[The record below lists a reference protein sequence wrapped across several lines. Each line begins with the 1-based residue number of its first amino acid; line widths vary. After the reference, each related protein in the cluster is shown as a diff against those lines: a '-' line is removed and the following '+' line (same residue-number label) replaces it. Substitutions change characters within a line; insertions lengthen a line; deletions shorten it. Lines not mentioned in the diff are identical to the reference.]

1 MLMLFSR
8 LPRPPSES
16 NFSCYLIN
24 GSFMKFLFSFLR
36 PRLAVLG
43 GEKHFRGKR
52 NNAEGIKTF
61 IKHHKQKQGKNR
73 NEEVLQR
80 AFRSFTLPPCSY
92 CCRTNERRLFCSLR
106 SPLETRVIC
115 SHLFID
121 RRMWWT
127 VATTFTI
134 VI

>member
-8 LPRPPSES
+8 LPRPRSEP

-61 IKHHKQKQGKNR
+61 IKHHKQKQGKIVTR
-73 NEEVLQR
+73 KCCSESFGRSRYRHVHIVVVQTRDDFFVRFAPRSRHGSFVLIC
-80 AFRSFTLPPCSY
+80 LLIEGCGG
-92 CCRTNERRLFCSLR
+92 RLRQLSQL
-106 SPLETRVIC
+106 
-115 SHLFID
+115 
-121 RRMWWT
+121 
-127 VATTFTI
+127 
-134 VI
+134 